1 MPVTVEVVLTVPA
14 TGATGEPFPC
24 GIGWDGG
31 TGTTWRSDTRR
42 NITAILFTQRQAVSP
57 VPPPLMEH
65 FWADVNAATR

>member
-1 MPVTVEVVLTVPA
+1 LDRLHDTLA
-14 TGATGEPFPC
+14 
-24 GIGWDGG
+24 DGG